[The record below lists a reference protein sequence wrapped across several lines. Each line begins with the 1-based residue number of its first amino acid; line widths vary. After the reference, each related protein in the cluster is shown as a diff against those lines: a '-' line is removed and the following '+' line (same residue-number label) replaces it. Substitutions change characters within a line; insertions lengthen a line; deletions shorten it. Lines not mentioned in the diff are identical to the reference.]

1 MCEVFPK
8 IANLLWNAKDPEE
21 ARSFMLFGNLRFKN
35 KRDTTTR
42 MMATRVSG
50 GMTRFRRVWNV
61 IHMWTKSCVGFNWAW
76 LDESARV
83 AKAEVRVGLVGPPS
97 LVKHL
102 GHEIADQ
109 DDTVDTGLCTVI

>member
-1 MCEVFPK
+1 M
-8 IANLLWNAKDPEE
+8 
-21 ARSFMLFGNLRFKN
+21 
-35 KRDTTTR
+35 
-42 MMATRVSG
+42 
-50 GMTRFRRVWNV
+50 
-61 IHMWTKSCVGFNWAW
+61 GFNWPW

-83 AKAEVRVGLVGPPS
+83 TKVEVRVGLVGPPS